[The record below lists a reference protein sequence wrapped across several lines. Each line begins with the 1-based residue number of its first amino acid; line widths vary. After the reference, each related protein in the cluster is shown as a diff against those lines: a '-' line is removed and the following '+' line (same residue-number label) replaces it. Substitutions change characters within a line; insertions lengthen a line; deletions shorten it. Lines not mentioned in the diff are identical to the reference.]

1 MKQQNRTSQHTWEME
16 SWSPTK
22 TILDRLTIE
31 APDTHISEKQSLSW
45 LDKIGALAN
54 IIPKLFYVVHQYER
68 SFSQHQE
75 DLILNE
81 IFKYKGTTNEFVVDI
96 GAGDGIRISNSL
108 FFRQLGWN
116 SLLVDGNP
124 GKVGKKQGVQKH
136 WITLENINSILEEND
151 VPEEM
156 DLLSL
161 DIDGNDYWILEKIL
175 ASYKPRVIVVE
186 INGAYGD
193 RDDCM
198 PYREDYNHKKERNP
212 LHGQSMPAA
221 IRLGKENGYVHAC
234 TVRGTNLI
242 LIREDLDK

>member
-1 MKQQNRTSQHTWEME
+1 MEQQNRTPQHTWQLDPWTE
-16 SWSPTK
+16 TK
-22 TILDRLTIE
+22 TILDRLTIQK
-31 APDTHISEKQSLSW
+31 PDTDASEKRGPHW
-45 LDKIGALAN
+45 LGQIAALAN
-54 IIPKLFYVVHQYER
+54 LIPQFFNVVHQFER
-68 SFSQHQE
+68 TFSQYQE

-81 IFKYKGTTNEFVVDI
+81 IFRYKGTTNEFVVDI

-136 WITLENINSILEEND
+136 WITLENINSILEKNN
-151 VPEEM
+151 VPKEM

-175 ASYKPRVIVVE
+175 ANYKPRVIVVE